1 MNETLNVI
9 KNRRSVRRYKSEQIS
24 NKELNL
30 ILEAGLY
37 APSAH
42 NQQSWNFTV
51 IQSKQ
56 MIDAI
61 SDDTKKSFVHAKDQ
75 RTRDL
80 ATNEKMHV
88 FYGAPTVIVVSGRE
102 DALMPKADCGAATQN
117 MLLAAESLNIGGCWN
132 GYVAYLFNSELGK
145 SYMEKLNIPEGHK
158 PYYAIAIGYKG
169 VDSLNAPPR
178 KENRIQ
184 YIRD

>member
-1 MNETLNVI
+1 MNDVLKVI
-9 KNRRSVRRYKSEQIS
+9 KERRSIRRFKMEQIS
-24 NKELNL
+24 NKELNY

-51 IQSKQ
+51 VQSSDLIKS
-56 MIDAI
+56 M

-80 ATNEKMHV
+80 ANNEKMHV
-88 FYGAPTVIVVSGRE
+88 FYHAPTLIVISGRE
-102 DALMPKADCGAATQN
+102 DALMPQVDCGAATQN

-132 GYVAYLFNSELGK
+132 GYVAYLFDHELGE
-145 SYMEKLNIPEGHK
+145 SYLKTLNIPEGYK
-158 PYYAIAIGYKG
+158 PYYAIALGYKG
-169 VDSLNAPPR
+169 VDKMTPPPR
-178 KENRIQ
+178 KENKIQ

>member
-1 MNETLNVI
+1 MNDVLNVI
-9 KNRRSVRRYKSEQIS
+9 KNRRSVRRFKTDQIS
-24 NKELNL
+24 NKELNY

-51 IQSKQ
+51 IQSRDVIDQ
-56 MIDAI
+56 M
-61 SDDTKKSFVHAKDQ
+61 SNDTKKSFTYAKDQ
-75 RTRDL
+75 RTKDL
-80 ATNEKMHV
+80 STNEKLHV

-102 DALMPKADCGAATQN
+102 DALMPEADCGAATQN
-117 MLLAAESLNIGGCWN
+117 MLIAAESLDIGGCWN
-132 GYVAYLFNSELGK
+132 GYVAYLFDNELGESYIK
-145 SYMEKLNIPEGHK
+145 SLNIPQGHK
-158 PYYAIAIGYKG
+158 PYYAIALGYKG
-169 VDSLNAPPR
+169 VDKLTPPPR

>member
-1 MNETLNVI
+1 MKDILTII
-9 KNRRSVRRYKSEQIS
+9 KERRSIRRFKTEQIS
-24 NKELNL
+24 NKDLNH

-51 IQSKQ
+51 IQSKDVIQ
-56 MIDAI
+56 AM

-80 ATNEKMHV
+80 ATNEKFHV
-88 FYGAPTVIVVSGRE
+88 FYDAPTVIVISGRE
-102 DALMPKADCGAATQN
+102 DALMPQVDCAAATQN
-117 MLLAAESLNIGGCWN
+117 MLLVAESLNIGGCWN
-132 GYVAYLFNSELGK
+132 GYVAYLFESELGK
-145 SYMEKLNIPEGHK
+145 SYLKSLNIPEGHQ
-158 PYYAIAIGYKG
+158 PYYAIALGYKG
-169 VDSLNAPPR
+169 VDKLTPPPR